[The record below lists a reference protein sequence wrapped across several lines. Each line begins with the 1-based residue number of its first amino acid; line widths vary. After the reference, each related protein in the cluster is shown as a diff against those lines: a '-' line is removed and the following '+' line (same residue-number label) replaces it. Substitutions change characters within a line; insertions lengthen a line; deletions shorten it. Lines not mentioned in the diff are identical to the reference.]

1 MKNGALGTGAS
12 AASSLVG
19 HPIRALILVGLI
31 AATGCSTARP
41 NWVAGSIGNEG
52 YQYQYISG
60 AGEGPTLVRARRAAV
75 IDAVS
80 QAAQSGDVELRES
93 GAIRTLGT
101 NINSV
106 ADIEDIIDTSTRIEG
121 APVTIRGWE
130 LYDSFVETQTDGSG
144 YEAHVLYRFE
154 RGSDARPPPSR
165 LVWVAKSA
173 VLPGWGQRARGA
185 KGRGNTFM
193 SSFLGGAAFVGFLDW
208 KRGKQIDRYNQA
220 GTQPEKDDARNKA
233 NGYAHTRNGVL
244 SAVVAIWSFSM
255 VDAISG
261 DSQLLPFRV
270 HGSATGGSVSFS
282 LRVPF

>member
-1 MKNGALGTGAS
+1 M
-12 AASSLVG
+12 G

-41 NWVAGSIGNEG
+41 NWVAGSIGKER

-60 AGEGPTLVRARRAAV
+60 AGEGPTLVRARRAAA

-106 ADIEDIIDTSTRIEG
+106 ADIEDIIDNSTLIEG
-121 APVTIRGWE
+121 APTAIRGWE
-130 LYDSFVETQTDGSG
+130 LYDSFVETQTDGRG

-165 LVWVAKSA
+165 LMWAAKSA
-173 VLPGWGQRARGA
+173 VLPGWGQKARGA
-185 KGRGNTFM
+185 KARGNIFTA
-193 SSFLGGAAFVGFLDW
+193 SFLAAATSWGLLHQL
-208 KRGKQIDRYNQA
+208 RGREIHRLNA
-220 GTQPEKDDARNKA
+220 ATTAPEQTDALNKV
-233 NGYAHTRNGVL
+233 NLYGDIRNGL
-244 SAVVAIWSFSM
+244 LGIASAIWSISII
-255 VDAISG
+255 DAISG

-270 HGSATGGSVSFS
+270 HGSATGGSVNFS
-282 LRVPF
+282 VQVPF